1 MNKVNEVTLTGTF
14 KTEQVTAKFAKQ
26 MITFASK
33 NREQQWEDGD
43 FEVYIKPDLVQQSG
57 IVSGDT
63 ARLKGFMVFSF
74 FTKADGTKMSFPKLV
89 VTEVQEIEKAG
100 AAGAQPQQPQGY
112 TQPAPGMAPS
122 APGMQDPNA
131 GAFAAPQAPGMPP
144 VPGMAP
150 SAPGMPQ

>member
-26 MITFASK
+26 LITFASK
-33 NREQQWEDGD
+33 NRDQQWEDGD

-100 AAGAQPQQPQGY
+100 AAGAQQPQVQTY
-112 TQPAPGMAPS
+112 AAPTPPAFAAPTAPGMV
-122 APGMQDPNA
+122 DPA
-131 GAFAAPQAPGMPP
+131 TQQYAAPQAPT
-144 VPGMAP
+144 
-150 SAPGMPQ
+150 APGMPQAPTMPA